1 MKIGIAVAEKDLN
14 KEINQT
20 FGRAPMFLIY
30 DSETKEEVY
39 LENEALNAAGGA
51 GIKSSQFIVD
61 NNVDVVIC
69 YRLGENAVKVLEG
82 ANVKLYN
89 AVDKSVREN
98 INLFLNNKLTA
109 LNDIH
114 SGYHHSN

>member
-20 FGRAPMFLIY
+20 FGRAPMFAIY
-30 DSETKEEVY
+30 DTETKEAVF

-51 GIKSSQFIVD
+51 GIKSSQFLVD
-61 NNVDVVIC
+61 KKVDAVIC

-82 ANVKLYN
+82 AGIKLYN
-89 AVDKSVREN
+89 AVDQSVIEN
-98 INLFLNNKLTA
+98 INLLNANKLTA